1 MWWIPAKEAYLQ
13 FFHIVKENFSTGIE
27 IVINFLNE
35 PRNFNYR
42 IYS

>member
-13 FFHIVKENFSTGIE
+13 FFHVMKENFSTGIE
-27 IVINFLNE
+27 IVINFLKE
-35 PRNFNYR
+35 PRNFKYR